1 MDLVRINTV
10 MVINYSAYQILDL
23 QTGRRK
29 GMTYIDRQAASVAE
43 LIRLM
48 HLYFC
53 IFIPFH
59 LILRKQ
65 IKEDFLSGKCT

>member
-29 GMTYIDRQAASVAE
+29 GMTYIDRHEYQTLQA
-43 LIRLM
+43 
-48 HLYFC
+48 
-53 IFIPFH
+53 
-59 LILRKQ
+59 
-65 IKEDFLSGKCT
+65 

>member
-53 IFIPFH
+53 IFI
-59 LILRKQ
+59 
-65 IKEDFLSGKCT
+65 DF

>member
-23 QTGRRK
+23 QTGRSK
-29 GMTYIDRQAASVAE
+29 GMTYIDRQAPSVAE

-48 HLYFC
+48 NLYFVYSL
-53 IFIPFH
+53 IFSSHTLCGHIF
-59 LILRKQ
+59 
-65 IKEDFLSGKCT
+65 C